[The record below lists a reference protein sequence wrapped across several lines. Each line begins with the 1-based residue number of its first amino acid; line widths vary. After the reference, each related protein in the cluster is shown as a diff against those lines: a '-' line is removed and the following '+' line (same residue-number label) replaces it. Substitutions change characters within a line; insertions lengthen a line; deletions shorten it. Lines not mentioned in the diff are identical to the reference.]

1 MWDVVVIGGGYTG
14 VTAALQVEAAL
25 PDVQVLLLEAS
36 DCLGGRALSYA
47 APTRPGAPAQNLDH
61 GAHYLGKRQKRIYAL
76 AQRLLSPGQLFNRVP
91 MYGSDPA
98 FRSFLEGTWR
108 ITVRSESFLGIQ
120 GLRKDAP
127 LYDRICIFK
136 SLALYLALENLVHT
150 RAPWRTP
157 FAHMLDRT
165 TLAQWIERQHVP
177 LWIREM
183 WGLGCLGIISMHP
196 EHVSLLYWLWYCAAN
211 DGFFNVAND
220 VDAGPQQYSV
230 EIGLGGLLQEYAAA
244 LRGTVRLNSPVTR
257 VDHGAA
263 SHVIITTAEGTTYEA
278 RRVVVAVTPQAAG
291 QHITFTPALHPVRQ
305 LLHGQPTGHAAKA
318 TLFYDQPWWWDTQGH
333 HLFGMSAGP
342 LAQRIEWVLD
352 TSHPDGRQYSLTAFV
367 NHRLFAELG
376 ANADETA
383 LHPALAAGMAEIT
396 GDERALR
403 PQHVAV
409 FRWRDAPYVGGGPNT
424 SFQPGVLSQAAPVF
438 NQPEGAAGRL
448 YFASSEYATEGAG
461 YVEGAMAAGEFVA
474 AQIVYDAARAG
485 ESATGS
491 LPGAPV
497 LPGHGPRLLSSLLF
511 LSAWALLAPITELIG
526 WFSGRRGR

>member
-1 MWDVVVIGGGYTG
+1 MWDIVVIGGGYTG

-25 PDVQVLLLEAS
+25 PDAKVLLLEAS
-36 DCLGGRALSYA
+36 DRLGGRAFSYT
-47 APTRPGAPAQNLDH
+47 APTHPGAPAQSLDH
-61 GAHYLGKRQKRIYAL
+61 GAHYLGMRQKRIYAL
-76 AQRLLSPGQLFNRVP
+76 AQRLLSAGQLFNRVP
-91 MYGSDPA
+91 MYGPDPA

-127 LYDRICIFK
+127 LYDRVCIFK
-136 SLALYLALENLVHT
+136 SLSLYLALENLVNT

-157 FAHMLDRT
+157 FAGILDRI
-165 TLAQWIERQHVP
+165 TLAQWIERQRVP
-177 LWIREM
+177 QWIREM

-211 DGFFNVAND
+211 DGFLNVAND

-230 EIGLGGLLQEYAAA
+230 DIGLGGLLQQYAAA
-244 LRGTVRLNSPVTR
+244 LRGTVKLNSPVVQ
-257 VDHGAA
+257 VDHSAA
-263 SHVIITTAEGTTYEA
+263 SHVTITTADGTTCDA

-291 QHITFTPALHPVRQ
+291 RHITFTPPLHPARQALHQ
-305 LLHGQPTGHAAKA
+305 QPTGHAAKA
-318 TLFYDQPWWWDTQGH
+318 TLFYDRPWWRDAQGR

-342 LAQRIEWVLD
+342 LAQRMEWVLD

-367 NHRLFAELG
+367 NHQLFAGL
-376 ANADETA
+376 APDADEAA
-383 LHPALAAGMAEIT
+383 LHAALAAGMAEIT
-396 GDERALR
+396 GDEQALH
-403 PQHVAV
+403 PQCVAV

-448 YFASSEYATEGAG
+448 YFAGSEYATEGAG

-474 AQIVYDAARAG
+474 AQMIYDAARTGDFA
-485 ESATGS
+485 AGS
-491 LPGAPV
+491 LPSAPV
-497 LPGHGPRLLSSLLF
+497 LPGHGPRLLSSLIF
-511 LSAWALLAPITELIG
+511 LTAWALLAPITELVG
-526 WFSGRRGR
+526 WFSGRRR